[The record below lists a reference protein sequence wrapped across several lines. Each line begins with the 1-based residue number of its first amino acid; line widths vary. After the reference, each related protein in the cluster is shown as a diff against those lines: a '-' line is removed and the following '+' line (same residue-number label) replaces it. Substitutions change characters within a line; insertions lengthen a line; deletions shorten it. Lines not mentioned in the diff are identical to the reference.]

1 MEFTEEQKKALDL
14 SPRNRLVSAAAG
26 SGKTA
31 VLAKRILQL
40 VKNPANG
47 IHINDLLVLTFT
59 NAAAAEMKQRITEKL
74 LNELESILADPS
86 PDMAQAAHLQEE
98 AGRLD
103 TAEITTM
110 DAFFQELLTNYGFQ
124 AGLPPK
130 VRLVADENELYLMA
144 LHVLDEVM
152 GKEYKDNK
160 EDFRKLVTA
169 TQRQYRD
176 RPLRQ
181 MILEIYN
188 FSRSSPFPEYWIEKL
203 PEDCAVPA
211 GASSLDDI
219 PWCRDLLE
227 NFKEGIENALE
238 KYRLTGKI
246 LEKYR
251 LTGRILDG
259 IGDQD
264 VADKVAEYRNMID
277 SDCESLRRLQGLSS
291 WKDIREPASH
301 FKWQPK
307 PRTTK
312 NFLKTHP
319 DFPEKPIKD
328 SRDKAKD
335 EFNKGKSPFFNQKD
349 PIPYKNW
356 IDQANEMQNMVR
368 TVSRITLEF
377 THAFNDAKKE
387 AGVMDFNDA
396 AHYVLS
402 LLIDRE
408 KLGDSRDPADAA
420 RCPSKLALTLRKR
433 YKEILI
439 DEYQDTNATQDLICA
454 LLSSGNNRFMV
465 GDIRQSIYRFR
476 QADPTIFLDKY
487 KTYKTG
493 NKDSERI
500 GLTKNFRSDA
510 VILSCINYIFRRLM
524 GNDPNQCPLEFSYG
538 DGEAMHAGRHED
550 PKPQKYAGCYS
561 TSDLQESL
569 KGNSPETPEDAAADK
584 KPRVT
589 IELTTLTYTDDDDDD
604 DDNDDNDNHQTIGG
618 NDREEEA
625 DTVSTAVSQEE
636 QVKIAAEG
644 HLIAAQIQDLV
655 DGNWQVM
662 KEDGTYRDI
671 QYSDIAILVRSA
683 NTGKPETAPTLI
695 EILGKHNIPAVT
707 PLPGESFQNTM
718 EAAPLIALL
727 KILDN
732 PLQDIPLTAVLR
744 SFFVGLTEKDLAEL
758 YIHKTT
764 RALWNTI
771 SYGHPENFLPEEKGR
786 KLKEFLARYGEWKR
800 MAASGAA
807 PLVKDILRKTDYLTY
822 VSGLPMGSVRRQHIL
837 EIYEAARASDERP
850 GAGLYAF
857 LSYMSGLSEEEREIL
872 SKETLPAP
880 EDAVTISTI
889 HKAKGLEYPVVFLA
903 DADKKFHSI
912 RSHDFLCHK
921 DMGLALPYFDEEG
934 LAKWDSLYYL
944 AMKRK
949 LDMEQRSEEA
959 RVLYVALS
967 RARDKLFIIGAIAG
981 KDPEK
986 DLKTKMD
993 QWTAPNLEPAG
1004 TTADAAPLSP
1014 VAVKEA
1020 GSFLDWV
1027 MTASLSHPSMRN
1039 AWNYGEGQK
1048 ATDITDVP
1056 GDSSAFDFAVIDAAP
1071 LLSKTSAKGDN
1082 TRDRLC
1088 RRAEEKAGTVSE
1100 DLAHRL
1106 SWTYPYAEAVNAP
1119 AKLTATSATALM
1131 EENNTDGTPSTVLA
1145 ETMEPEDKQSIFTR
1159 ANRKPAF
1166 LMKSAFESGSAY
1178 GTLMHKA
1185 MEMIDFTKL
1194 PEKADPDR
1202 MKEALT
1208 DAINGLKDRGAFSQE
1223 EADFLLQGG
1232 KDRNRKPLDQL
1243 LAFTHSGLF
1252 DRMKKAKRIHKEMPF
1267 TILLPISDFRET
1279 AGESPST
1286 DKLLMQGVMD
1296 CLLEDEDSLFII
1308 DYKTD
1313 RIRDEEEFRAH
1324 YTQQLRIY
1332 RKAAEKL
1339 FHKPVT
1345 GLSLWSF
1352 EIEKEISLL

>member
-1 MEFTEEQKKALDL
+1 MAFTKEQQKALDL

-31 VLAKRILQL
+31 VLTERILQI
-40 VKNPANG
+40 VKNPKNG

-59 NAAAAEMKQRITEKL
+59 NAAAAEMKQRITGKL
-74 LNELESILADPS
+74 LNELESILAGPS
-86 PDMAQAAHLQEE
+86 PDMKQAAHLQEE

-130 VRLVADENELYLMA
+130 VRLAADENELYLMA

-152 GKEYKDNK
+152 EKEYKDNK

-203 PEDCAVPA
+203 PEDCTVPA
-211 GASSLDDI
+211 GATSLDDI
-219 PWCRDLLE
+219 PWCRNLLE
-227 NFKEGIENALE
+227 TFKEGIEKALE
-238 KYRLTGKI
+238 KYRLTG
-246 LEKYR
+246 E
-251 LTGRILDG
+251 ILDS
-259 IGDQD
+259 IHGDQD
-264 VADKVAEYRNMID
+264 VADMVAQYRDMIGR
-277 SDCESLRRLQGLSS
+277 DCKSLRNLQGRSS
-291 WKDIREPASH
+291 WKAIRNELASPDI
-301 FKWQPK
+301 WQRAPT
-307 PRTTK
+307 TTK
-312 NFLKTHP
+312 FLKTHH
-319 DFPEKPIKD
+319 DFPKD
-328 SRDKAKD
+328 EINRSRDKVKN
-335 EFNKGKSPFFNQKD
+335 EFNKGKSPFFNHTD
-349 PIPYKNW
+349 PIPDKNW

-408 KLGDSRDPADAA
+408 KLGNSRNPADAA

-433 YKEILI
+433 YKEILV

-500 GLTKNFRSDA
+500 DLTKNFRSDA

-524 GNDPNQCPLEFSYG
+524 GNDPSQCPLEFSYG
-538 DGEAMHAGRHED
+538 DGEAMHAGRHEN

-561 TSDLQESL
+561 TSDLPKSL
-569 KGNSPETPEDAAADK
+569 KGNSSEAPEGAAADK

-604 DDNDDNDNHQTIGG
+604 NDNDNHQTTGE
-618 NDREEEA
+618 NDREEED
-625 DTVSTAVSQEE
+625 DTASTAVSREE

-644 HLIAAQIQDLV
+644 HLIAAQIRDLV
-655 DGNWQVM
+655 DGKWQVM
-662 KEDGTYRDI
+662 NEDGTYRDI
-671 QYSDIAILVRSA
+671 RYSDIAILVRSA

-744 SFFVGLTEKDLAEL
+744 SCFVGLTEKDLAAL

-771 SYGHPENFLPEEKGR
+771 SYGHPENFLPAEKGR
-786 KLKEFLARYGEWKR
+786 KLKEFLAHYGEWKR

-807 PLVKDILRKTDYLTY
+807 PLVKDILRKTGYLTY
-822 VSGLPMGSVRRQHIL
+822 VSGLPMGAVRRQHIL

-857 LSYMSGLSEEEREIL
+857 LSYMSSLSEEEREIL

-903 DADKKFHSI
+903 DADKKFHTI

-921 DMGLALPYFDEEG
+921 DMGLSLPYFDEKG
-934 LAKWDSLYYL
+934 HAKWDSLYYL

-986 DLKTKMD
+986 DLKNKMD
-993 QWTAPNLEPAG
+993 QWAAPNLKPAG
-1004 TTADAAPLSP
+1004 TTAGTAPLSH
-1014 VAVKEA
+1014 VAVVKA

-1027 MTASLSHPSMRN
+1027 MTASLPHPSMRN
-1039 AWNYGEGQK
+1039 AWNYGKGQK

-1056 GDSSAFDFAVIDAAP
+1056 GDSSAFDFAVIDASP
-1071 LLSKTSAKGDN
+1071 FLSKTSTAGDIS
-1082 TRDRLC
+1082 RDLLC
-1088 RRAEEKAGTVSE
+1088 RWAEEKSSTVPK

-1194 PEKADPDR
+1194 PEKADPNR

-1208 DAINGLKDRGAFSQE
+1208 DAINSLKKRGAFSQE
-1223 EADFLLQGG
+1223 EANFLLQGG
-1232 KDRNRKPLDQL
+1232 KARNRKPLDQL

-1252 DRMKKAKRIHKEMPF
+1252 DRMKKAKHIHKEMPF
-1267 TILLPISDFRET
+1267 TILLPVSDFRKT
-1279 AGESPST
+1279 TGKRPST

-1296 CLLEDEDSLFII
+1296 CLLEGKDSLFII

-1313 RIRDEEEFRAH
+1313 RIRDENEFRDH
-1324 YTQQLRIY
+1324 YTQQLCIY
-1332 RKAAEKL
+1332 REAAEKL